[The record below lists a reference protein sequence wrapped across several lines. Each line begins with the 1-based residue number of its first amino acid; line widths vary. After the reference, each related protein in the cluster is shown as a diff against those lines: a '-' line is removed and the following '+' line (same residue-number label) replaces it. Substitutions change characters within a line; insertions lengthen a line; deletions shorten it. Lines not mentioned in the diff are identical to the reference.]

1 MRQRRSPWTIL
12 AVALL
17 AISVLPIEA
26 GGKYRLVDRWENP
39 DDYRRFTKFLVVGL
53 SDVKEVRH
61 QFENNF
67 VSQLRGRSI
76 GAKASY
82 TIARDLVNIDETE
95 RAKII
100 QVLGDEG
107 IDGVISVRAVRLT
120 DMTEE
125 QWIENWKVEVEGD
138 GTFRDLINDTLPL
151 PQGSAKHY
159 GVEITVWDVDKR
171 KRVWA
176 GRTNVL
182 RRKELRKGVP
192 DFVRGVMGALVN
204 ADLV

>member
-1 MRQRRSPWTIL
+1 MSHRRSPWTIL
-12 AVALL
+12 AALL
-17 AISVLPIEA
+17 LTAAVLPIQA
-26 GGKYRLVDRWENP
+26 SGRYRLVDRWENP
-39 DDYRRFTKFLVVGL
+39 DAYRRFTKFLVVGL
-53 SDVKEVRH
+53 SDVKEARH

-76 GAKASY
+76 GAMASY

-100 QVLGDEG
+100 QILEDED

-120 DMTEE
+120 GINEE
-125 QWIENWKVEVEGD
+125 QWIENWKTQVEGD
-138 GTFRDLINDTLPL
+138 GTFRELINETLPL
-151 PQGSAKHY
+151 SEEKSKRY
-159 GVEITVWDVDKR
+159 GVELTVWDVEKR

-176 GRTNVL
+176 ARTNTL
-182 RRKELRKGVP
+182 GRKELRKGVP
-192 DFVRGVMGALVN
+192 DFVRGVMGVLVS

>member
-1 MRQRRSPWTIL
+1 MSHRRSPWTIL

-17 AISVLPIEA
+17 AVAVLPIQA
-26 GGKYRLVDRWENP
+26 SGKYRLVDRWENP

-53 SDVKEVRH
+53 SDVKEARH

-76 GAKASY
+76 GAMASY

-100 QVLGDEG
+100 QVLEDED

-151 PQGSAKHY
+151 PQESAKRY
-159 GVEITVWDVDKR
+159 GVEITIWDVDKR

-182 RRKELRKGVP
+182 RRQELRKGVP
-192 DFVRGVMGALVN
+192 DFVRGIMGVLVN